1 MTDWDAEQFYEENE
15 QSQADFTILTKPLT
29 YIDSWLS
36 IVLQRVLHEDLAG
49 YSFNGI
55 VHTPDGSVIL
65 DTEQYVALL
74 RIRERKD
81 AENAPRE

>member
-49 YSFNGI
+49 YTYNAI
-55 VHTPDGSVIL
+55 VQTPDGSVIL

-74 RIRERKD
+74 RIQERKD